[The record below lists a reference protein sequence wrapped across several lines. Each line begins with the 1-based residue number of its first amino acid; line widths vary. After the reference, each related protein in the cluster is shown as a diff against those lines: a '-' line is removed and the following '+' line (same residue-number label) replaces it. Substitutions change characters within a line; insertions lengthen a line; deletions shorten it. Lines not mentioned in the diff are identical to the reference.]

1 MARWL
6 DAALDWIPSWID
18 HQVRRHDQ
26 PGCVVAVVADGKV
39 VMEHAAGRADLST
52 GRKLTPQHRHRVASH
67 SKAFT
72 AAAVMVLREAGKLDL
87 DTPVGRHVD
96 GLHTK
101 VAALNL
107 AQLLS
112 HSGGLVRDGGDS
124 GQWDN
129 SRDFLNHAELLAD
142 LAKPPV
148 LTPSTR
154 FKYSNHGFGLAG
166 LVIEAVTGEPYGDW
180 VSREIVAA
188 SGLTDTRPDAP
199 FGRGKPVARGHSMEL
214 PLGRRVVV
222 PGDNLTHA
230 LAPATGF
237 ISTASDIA
245 RFFGSLDPDAK
256 TSVLASASRRE
267 MTRTLW
273 SDRDGG
279 LNLHY
284 GLGIMSGKI
293 GSWDWFG
300 HGGAFQSC
308 LSNTLVFPGRSLSV
322 TVLSNAMDGMARPW
336 SEGIAT
342 ILERFEEGG
351 APSARTRDWCGRWWN
366 LWGTVDLV
374 PMKDRVLVA
383 ESDATQPLAH
393 APEITVKGRDRG
405 VITKAGGLENVGEPA
420 SLARDAKGRVGFVH
434 LGGSRFQSESRLA
447 ADLRRRYDTED
458 GKGGR

>member
-1 MARWL
+1 MTRWL

-18 HQVRRHDQ
+18 HQIRRHDQ

-39 VMEHAAGRADLST
+39 VLEHAAGRADLST
-52 GRKLTPQHRHRVASH
+52 GRRLTPRHRHRVASH

-72 AAAVMVLREAGKLDL
+72 AAAVMALREAGRLDL
-87 DTPVGRHVD
+87 DTPVGRYVE
-96 GLHTK
+96 GLHPK

-112 HSGGLVRDGGDS
+112 HSGGLIRDGSDS

-129 SRDFLNHAELLAD
+129 SREFLNRDELMTD

-166 LVIEAVTGEPYGDW
+166 LVIEAVTGETYSDW
-180 VSREIVAA
+180 VTREIVGA
-188 SGLTDTRPDAP
+188 SGLKETRPDAP
-199 FGRGKPVARGHSMEL
+199 FGRSGPVARGHSMAL

-222 PGDNLTHA
+222 PGNNPTHV

-245 RFFGSLDPDAK
+245 RFFGSLDPQAR
-256 TSVLASASRRE
+256 TSVLSPASRHE
-267 MTRTLW
+267 MVRALW
-273 SDRDGG
+273 SDRDSG

-284 GLGIMSGKI
+284 GLGIMSGRVGK
-293 GSWDWFG
+293 WDWFG

-308 LSNTLVFPGRSLSV
+308 FSNTLVFPGRGLSV

-342 ILERFEEGG
+342 ILARFEEGG

-383 ESDATQPLAH
+383 ASDDTEPLAH
-393 APEITVKGRDRG
+393 APEITVTGRDRG
-405 VITKAGGLENVGEPA
+405 TITKAGGLQNVAEPA
-420 SLARDAKGRVGFVH
+420 RLARDAKGRVNAVH
-434 LGGSRFQSESRLA
+434 LSGSRFQSEQRLA
-447 ADLRRRYDTED
+447 AELRRGYDSRD
-458 GKGGR
+458 DKSGH